1 MMSLL
6 RSEGKKANSE
16 EESVTHEDMVE
27 SCCRVQTGPYEKTPT
42 GKLHKT
48 SNALL
53 LLSTH
58 QIAIACH
65 TELLSEEIQARVLLC
80 GQKFS
85 GVRNIFAQGYQ
96 DRAGLG
102 PSRRDASRRDCIEID
117 GACVQPHKRPMAR
130 SISTPQ
136 SS

>member
-1 MMSLL
+1 
-6 RSEGKKANSE
+6 
-16 EESVTHEDMVE
+16 VTHEDMVE

-65 TELLSEEIQARVLLC
+65 TELLSEEIQARVSFC

-85 GVRNIFAQGYQ
+85 GVRNICAQGYQ

-102 PSRRDASRRDCIEID
+102 PSHPDVIASRL
-117 GACVQPHKRPMAR
+117 MAR
-130 SISTPQ
+130 TCSRTRDRWDDPYLRRCQVDIR
-136 SS
+136 